1 MKLDPGKDK
10 RFAWAEIDLSALA
23 SNLKLLIS
31 QRARPGVKFM
41 AVVKA
46 DAYGHGAV
54 ETSRTLLESGADAL
68 GVALAEEGLLLRQE
82 GTDAPI
88 YILGECPAAA
98 VEDAMENRLIL
109 TVNSVESARTYSKLA
124 GKKGQKTSV
133 NINIDTGMNRLG
145 INWKDADSIS
155 IIRSLSNLTIDG
167 VFSHFA
173 CASEE
178 DPDYTKLQMKRF
190 STALE
195 TLQSLGLTTSIIH
208 FANSAA
214 FFRFKESHFDMV
226 RAGLS
231 LYGMN
236 PYADDWEKWLPPE
249 TIKAVNKL
257 KPVLSLKSRIS
268 FIKTVNSGEPISYCG
283 TFKAENDSV
292 IATIPVGYADG
303 YSRILSNKSKVL
315 IKGFEVPVV
324 GNITMDQFMVD
335 ITGIYGKKKIKT
347 GDEVV
352 LIGTSGQKRISAGD
366 IAELLG
372 TINYEVT
379 CMIKKRIPRVYT
391 K

>member
-1 MKLDPGKDK
+1 MKPDPGKDI
-10 RFAWAEIDLSALA
+10 RFAWAEIDLSALV
-23 SNLKLLIS
+23 SNLKLMKS
-31 QRARPGVKFM
+31 QCARPGVKIM

-46 DAYGHGAV
+46 DAYGHGIL

-82 GTDAPI
+82 GIDAPI
-88 YILGECPAAA
+88 YILGECPVSAAQ
-98 VEDAMENRLIL
+98 DAIVNRLIL
-109 TVNSVESARTYSKLA
+109 AVNSVESASIYSKLA
-124 GKKGQKTSV
+124 RKKGQKVSV

-145 INWKDADSIS
+145 INWKDAGKIS
-155 IIRSLSNLTIDG
+155 VIRSLSNLTIDG
-167 VFSHFA
+167 IFSHFA

-178 DPDYTKLQMKRF
+178 DPGFTMLQMERF
-190 STALE
+190 SKALE
-195 TLQSLGLTTSIIH
+195 ALQSLGLATSNIH

-214 FFRFKESHFDMV
+214 FYRFRKSHFDMV
-226 RAGLS
+226 RAGLC

-236 PYADDWEKWLPPE
+236 PYAKGCEKWLPRE
-249 TIKAVNKL
+249 TIRVVSRL

-268 FIKTVNSGEPISYCG
+268 FIKTVSAGEPISYCG
-283 TFKAENDSV
+283 TFKAEKDSV

-315 IKGFEVPVV
+315 IKGFEAPAV

-335 ITGIYGKKKIKT
+335 ITGIYRKKNVKA
-347 GDEVV
+347 GDEAV
-352 LIGTSGQKRISAGD
+352 LIGRSGRNSISADD
-366 IAELLG
+366 IAGLLG

-379 CMIKKRIPRVYT
+379 CMIRRRIPRIYI

>member
-1 MKLDPGKDK
+1 MKPDPGKDK
-10 RFAWAEIDLSALA
+10 RFAWAEIDLSALT
-23 SNLKLLIS
+23 SNLKLIRS
-31 QRARPGVKFM
+31 NRARPGVKVM

-54 ETSRTLLESGADAL
+54 EASRTLLESGADAL
-68 GVALAEEGLLLRQE
+68 GVALTEEGLLLRKE
-82 GTDAPI
+82 GIDAPI
-88 YILGECPAAA
+88 YILGECPVSAA
-98 VEDAMENRLIL
+98 EDAIENRLIL
-109 TVNSVESARTYSKLA
+109 TVNSVESARAYSKLA
-124 GKKGQKTSV
+124 LKKGQMASI

-145 INWKDADSIS
+145 INWKDAGNIS
-155 IIRSLSNLTIDG
+155 VIRSLNNLTIDG
-167 VFSHFA
+167 IFSHFA

-178 DPDYTKLQMKRF
+178 DPGYSMLQMKRF

-195 TLQSLGLTTSIIH
+195 ALESLGLETSNIH

-214 FFRFKESHFDMV
+214 FFRFKESQFDMV
-226 RAGLS
+226 RAGLC

-236 PYADDWEKWLPPE
+236 PYAEGWSIWLPQNAK
-249 TIKAVNKL
+249 KAAKQL

-268 FIKTVNSGEPISYCG
+268 FIKKVSAGEPISYCG
-283 TFKAENDSV
+283 TFKAKKDSV
-292 IATIPVGYADG
+292 IATLPVGYADG

-315 IKGFEVPVV
+315 IKGFEAPAV

-335 ITGIYGKKKIKT
+335 ITGIYEKMKIKT
-347 GDEVV
+347 GDEAV
-352 LIGTSGQKRISAGD
+352 LIGSSGKKSITAED

-379 CMIKKRIPRVYT
+379 CMIKKRIPRIYI